1 MEVILESPVPN
12 KPAIWGL
19 TNQF

>member
-12 KPAIWGL
+12 KPAICGL